1 MPQRDGSCAAHAVG
15 SDSEVRTQRCAL
27 SRTAVSRMAWT
38 LESRFQTYLSYTQHS
53 RPGCR
58 CGSREVCGGLLTSL
72 EGVPRVQP
80 TSDMYGPL
88 LSRYGTVTKNAV
100 LKFRMAAMTAF

>member
-1 MPQRDGSCAAHAVG
+1 MADGVCLPPAS
-15 SDSEVRTQRCAL
+15 VRP
-27 SRTAVSRMAWT
+27 SVPRMART

-58 CGSREVCGGLLTSL
+58 CGSREVCGGLLTSG
-72 EGVPRVQP
+72 EGVPRVEP
-80 TSDMYGPL
+80 RAGMYEPL